1 MSKKITFTLP
11 AEIVAEATAGI
22 LLGDFNNWDYTQGV
36 DLKKQKDGSLKAVV
50 SLEAGQT
57 YQYRFLL
64 NDGRWVNDH
73 NAESFVHVEGLQVEN
88 CVITIP
94 ADVEE
99 VAVAVAEEVAA
110 PAPAKAPKAVKA
122 KAVKTAEP
130 VVAAEPV
137 ADDLT
142 KIEGV
147 GKKIAELLIADGIT
161 SFLSL
166 SKATAKK
173 LKAILDAAGSKFA
186 MHDPATWPK
195 QAKLAAAGK
204 WDELKTLQDELKG
217 GK

>member
-11 AEIVAEATAGI
+11 AEIVSDATAGI
-22 LLGDFNNWDYTQGV
+22 LLGDFNNWDYTNGI
-36 DLKKQKDGSLKAVV
+36 DLKKQKDGSMKAVAT
-50 SLEAGQT
+50 LEAGSS

-73 NAESFVHVEGLQVEN
+73 NAESFVHVEGLYVEN
-88 CVITIP
+88 CVITVP
-94 ADVEE
+94 
-99 VAVAVAEEVAA
+99 EEVAA
-110 PAPAKAPKAVKA
+110 PAKAAKAKSVKITTEVLAAPVVEAVA
-122 KAVKTAEP
+122 EVTAE
-130 VVAAEPV
+130 
-137 ADDLT
+137 DLT

-147 GKKIAELLIADGIT
+147 GKKIAELLVADGIT
-161 SFLSL
+161 TFAAL

-186 MHDPATWPK
+186 MHEPTTWPK

-204 WDELKTLQDELKG
+204 WDELNKLQDELKG

>member
-11 AEIVAEATAGI
+11 ADIVSEATAGI
-22 LLGDFNNWDYTQGV
+22 LLGDFNNWDYTNGIE
-36 DLKKQKDGSLKAVV
+36 LKKQKDGSMKAVAT
-50 SLEAGQT
+50 LEAGSS

-73 NAESFVHVEGLQVEN
+73 NAESFVQVEGLYVEN
-88 CVITIP
+88 CVITVP
-94 ADVEE
+94 EE
-99 VAVAVAEEVAA
+99 VA
-110 PAPAKAPKAVKA
+110 PPAKAAKA
-122 KAVKTAEP
+122 KTVKVTAEVVAEP
-130 VVAAEPV
+130 VIAEVA

-147 GKKIAELLIADGIT
+147 GKKIAELLVADGIT
-161 SFLSL
+161 TFAAL

-186 MHDPATWPK
+186 MHEPATWPK
-195 QAKLAAAGK
+195 QSKLAAAGK
-204 WDELKTLQDELKG
+204 WDELKKLQDELKG